1 MLTHQGTKTLRTN
14 RLTLRR
20 FTVEDANL
28 MFENWAN
35 DTRVTR
41 YLTWPAHT
49 SPVFTKQLLESWCA
63 EYEKPDF
70 YNWAICLDNHPI
82 GNISAV
88 EISERDESAALG
100 YCIGTA
106 YWRKGIM
113 PEAVWAVCAYLFKEI
128 GVNRIEISHAVKNP
142 ASGRWCASFCRK
154 KATTHAFWTLRRTAG
169 WLSTQPRAK
178 RLSPPAKWFIFGEN
192 SFQLR
197 HGKSRAVFLLGT
209 NGHFYAFSAVAKS
222 HSLLNKL

>member
-113 PEAVWAVCAYLFKEI
+113 PEESYDTRVLDIAPNGGLVVDTAEGEKIVT
-128 GVNRIEISHAVKNP
+128 
-142 ASGRWCASFCRK
+142 SGEVVHIR
-154 KATTHAFWTLRRTAG
+154 
-169 WLSTQPRAK
+169 
-178 RLSPPAKWFIFGEN
+178 
-192 SFQLR
+192 
-197 HGKSRAVFLLGT
+197 
-209 NGHFYAFSAVAKS
+209 
-222 HSLLNKL
+222 

>member
-1 MLTHQGTKTLRTN
+1 MLTHKGTKTLQTK

-20 FTVEDANL
+20 FTAEDATP

-49 SPVFTKQLLESWCA
+49 SPAFTKQLLESWCS

-70 YNWAICLDNHPI
+70 YNWVICLDNLPI

-88 EISERDESAALG
+88 EISERDEAAALG

-113 PEAVWAVCAYLFKEI
+113 PEAVRAVCSYLFEEI

-142 ASGRWCASFCRK
+142 ASGRVAQKCGFTFEGTKREFFKTADGEFLDISF
-154 KATTHAFWTLRRTAG
+154 
-169 WLSTQPRAK
+169 
-178 RLSPPAKWFIFGEN
+178 
-192 SFQLR
+192 
-197 HGKSRAVFLLGT
+197 
-209 NGHFYAFSAVAKS
+209 
-222 HSLLNKL
+222 HSLLKSEWCAKGNEEKAE

>member
-70 YNWAICLDNHPI
+70 YNWAICLDNQPI

-100 YCIGTA
+100 YCIGTGRSMTLPTRNTLSS
-106 YWRKGIM
+106 YRPTKRYVLPRGSGWM
-113 PEAVWAVCAYLFKEI
+113 PL
-128 GVNRIEISHAVKNP
+128 P
-142 ASGRWCASFCRK
+142 AGCS
-154 KATTHAFWTLRRTAG
+154 
-169 WLSTQPRAK
+169 
-178 RLSPPAKWFIFGEN
+178 
-192 SFQLR
+192 
-197 HGKSRAVFLLGT
+197 
-209 NGHFYAFSAVAKS
+209 SAARED
-222 HSLLNKL
+222 